1 MTNYSLDLKVRR
13 QKNVPERL
21 KNAMII
27 SDHVRVVVNVNDV
40 CMVLYITHTFAKVH
54 CTLSFLRTIS
64 FMVPE
69 KNLYEHR
76 RLCEFNDYIL

>member
-1 MTNYSLDLKVRR
+1 MLVTNYSLDLKVRR

-54 CTLSFLRTIS
+54 CTLSFFTNNFFHGTRKKRART
-64 FMVPE
+64 
-69 KNLYEHR
+69 
-76 RLCEFNDYIL
+76 